1 MLRKCRLEPATTL
14 TNGAKYSSS
23 GPEQHDRGRVCSR
36 GREGELNLEG
46 EEMCLRPRGGTLA
59 IMRHFLVVLNRRR
72 VACISKT
79 LQVHTGCVIASI
91 PRQTTGSYDTV
102 LRRSEAIDAVRYG
115 NPSIP
120 NAGLVP
126 GVRLLEMQVA
136 IDVNGPY
143 TLG

>member
-1 MLRKCRLEPATTL
+1 M
-14 TNGAKYSSS
+14 
-23 GPEQHDRGRVCSR
+23 
-36 GREGELNLEG
+36 
-46 EEMCLRPRGGTLA
+46 
-59 IMRHFLVVLNRRR
+59 
-72 VACISKT
+72 
-79 LQVHTGCVIASI
+79 IASI

-136 IDVNGPY
+136 IDVNGPN